1 MLTSLALVFLL
12 GLAAAALCSRIGL
25 PRIIGMLLTGILIG
39 PYVPNWLDDSI
50 LSISSALRQMA
61 LIIILIK
68 AGLSLDLS
76 DLKKVGRPAVMMSC
90 VPASCEILAFFLLA
104 PHILGINRIEAA
116 VMGAVL
122 GAVSPAVVVPRMVQ
136 LMEEKR
142 GTGQGIPQMILAGAS
157 CDDIYVIVLFS
168 TFVGMAQGGSANMM
182 DFVNIPVSIVL
193 GVALGAAVGL
203 LLYLFLETAYR
214 HGCYVRNSTKVIL
227 ILGLSFLLMAVET
240 WLKGIVSVSGL
251 LAVMSMACVLKIK
264 SSEKVTKRLSAK
276 FGKLWIAAEAILF
289 VLVGAAV
296 DIRCAVQAGAAAVLM
311 IALALVFR
319 AVGVSIC
326 MLGTVLN
333 RKERLF
339 CVIAYLPKATV
350 QAAIGSVPLSMGL
363 PCGQL
368 VLSVAVLAI
377 LITAPLG
384 AIGIDRTAGRLLVQ
398 ESPSDIAE

>member
-39 PYVPNWLDDSI
+39 PYVLNWLDDSI
-50 LSISSALRQMA
+50 LSISSELRQMA

-68 AGLSLDLS
+68 AGLSLNLS
-76 DLKKVGRPAVMMSC
+76 DLKKVGRPAVMMAC

-136 LMEEKR
+136 LMEEKQ

-168 TFVGMAQGGSANMM
+168 TFVGMVQGGSANMM

-193 GVALGAAVGL
+193 GAAVGL
-203 LLYLFLETAYR
+203 LLHLFLETAYR

-264 SSEKVTKRLSAK
+264 SPEKVTKRLSAK

-326 MLGTVLN
+326 MLGTGLN

>member
-39 PYVPNWLDDSI
+39 PYVLNWLDDSI
-50 LSISSALRQMA
+50 LSISSELRQMA

-76 DLKKVGRPAVMMSC
+76 DLKKVGRPAVMMAG

-264 SSEKVTKRLSAK
+264 SPEKVTKRLSAK

-311 IALALVFR
+311 IVLALVFR
-319 AVGVSIC
+319 ALGVSIC
-326 MLGTVLN
+326 MLGTGLN

>member
-1 MLTSLALVFLL
+1 MLTSLAIVFLL

-39 PYVPNWLDDSI
+39 PYVLNWLDDSI

-264 SSEKVTKRLSAK
+264 SPEKVTKRLSAK

-326 MLGTVLN
+326 MLGTGLN

>member
-39 PYVPNWLDDSI
+39 PYVLNWLDDSI
-50 LSISSALRQMA
+50 LSISSELRQMA

-68 AGLSLDLS
+68 AGLSLNLS
-76 DLKKVGRPAVMMSC
+76 DLKKVGRPAVMMAC

-142 GTGQGIPQMILAGAS
+142 GTGRGIPQMILAGAS

-168 TFVGMAQGGSANMM
+168 TFVGMTQGGSANMM
-182 DFVNIPVSIVL
+182 DFVNIPISIVL
-193 GVALGAAVGL
+193 GVALGAAAGL
-203 LLYLFLETAYR
+203 LLHLFLETVYR

-264 SSEKVTKRLSAK
+264 SPEKVTKRLSAK

-296 DIRCAVQAGAAAVLM
+296 DIRCAAQAGAAAVLM

-326 MLGTVLN
+326 MLGTGLN

-398 ESPSDIAE
+398 ESSSDIAE

>member
-39 PYVPNWLDDSI
+39 PYVLNWLDDSI
-50 LSISSALRQMA
+50 LSISPALRQMA

-68 AGLSLDLS
+68 AGLSLNLS

-182 DFVNIPVSIVL
+182 DFVNIPISIVL
-193 GVALGAAVGL
+193 GVVLGAAVGL
-203 LLYLFLETAYR
+203 LLHLFLETAYR

-251 LAVMSMACVLKIK
+251 LAVMSMACILKIK
-264 SSEKVTKRLSAK
+264 SPEKVTKRLSAK

-311 IALALVFR
+311 IALALLFR

-326 MLGTVLN
+326 MLGTGLN

>member
-39 PYVPNWLDDSI
+39 PYVLNWLDASI
-50 LSISSALRQMA
+50 LSISSDLRQMA

-76 DLKKVGRPAVMMSC
+76 DLKRVGRPAVMMAC

-182 DFVNIPVSIVL
+182 DFVNIPISIAL

-203 LLYLFLETAYR
+203 LLHLFLETAYR

-264 SSEKVTKRLSAK
+264 SPEKVTKRLSAK

-296 DIRCAVQAGAAAVLM
+296 DIRCAAQAGAAAVLM

-319 AVGVSIC
+319 AVGVSLC
-326 MLGTVLN
+326 MLGTGLN

-384 AIGIDRTAGRLLVQ
+384 AIGIDRTAGRLLMQ
-398 ESPSDIAE
+398 ERPSDIAE

>member
-39 PYVPNWLDDSI
+39 PYVLNWLDDSI
-50 LSISSALRQMA
+50 LSISSELRQMA

-76 DLKKVGRPAVMMSC
+76 DLKKVGRPAVMMAC

-182 DFVNIPVSIVL
+182 DFVNIPVSIAL

-203 LLYLFLETAYR
+203 LLHLFLETAYR

-264 SSEKVTKRLSAK
+264 SPEKVTKRLSAK

-326 MLGTVLN
+326 MLGTGLN

-398 ESPSDIAE
+398 ESSSDIAE